1 MNQDEINESEWKKNE
16 NWGGPGWGEI
26 YFSKKDSRIFVPKRL
41 KWLGMTVNLAHI
53 PGVLLFW
60 GALFGIPCVII
71 AILLATK

>member
-1 MNQDEINESEWKKNE
+1 MDQDEINESEWIKNE

-41 KWLGMTVNLAHI
+41 KWLGMTVNLAHT
-53 PGVLLFW
+53 PGVLLIW

-71 AILLATK
+71 AILLGTK